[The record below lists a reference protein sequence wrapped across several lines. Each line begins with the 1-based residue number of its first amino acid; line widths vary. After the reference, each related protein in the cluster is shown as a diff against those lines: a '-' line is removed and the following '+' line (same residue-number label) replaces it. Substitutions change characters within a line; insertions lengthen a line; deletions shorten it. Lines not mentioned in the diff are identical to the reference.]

1 MKHIEEPMISEE
13 ELREELGNTTSAQ
26 FEKLGNA
33 FAQLGC
39 SEEQFKKAVQRMADG
54 FNSVP
59 PFKYTRKKMS
69 VDLFRSIIYVLC
81 ALFIIGCL
89 IYIMLIL

>member
-1 MKHIEEPMISEE
+1 MTHTEEPMISEE
-13 ELREELGNTTSAQ
+13 ELREELGKTTSAQ
-26 FEKLGNA
+26 FEKLGDA

-39 SEEQFKKAVQRMADG
+39 SEVQFKKAVQRMADG

-69 VDLFRSIIYVLC
+69 VDLFLVIIYVLC
-81 ALFIIGCL
+81 ALFLIVCL
-89 IYIMLIL
+89 ICIMLI

>member
-1 MKHIEEPMISEE
+1 MTHTEEPMISEE
-13 ELREELGNTTSAQ
+13 ELREELGKTTSAQ
-26 FEKLGNA
+26 FEKLGTA

-69 VDLFRSIIYVLC
+69 VDLFLSIIYALC

>member
-1 MKHIEEPMISEE
+1 MKHTEEPMISEE
-13 ELREELGNTTSAQ
+13 ELREELGKTTSAQ

-39 SEEQFKKAVQRMADG
+39 SEEQFEKAVQRMADG

-59 PFKYTRKKMS
+59 PFKYTRKKIS
-69 VDLFRSIIYVLC
+69 GGLIAEVLYVLC
-81 ALFIIGCL
+81 ALFVIGCL
-89 IYIMLIL
+89 IYIMLTL

>member
-1 MKHIEEPMISEE
+1 MTHTEEPMISEE
-13 ELREELGNTTSAQ
+13 ELREELGKTTSAQ
-26 FEKLGNA
+26 FEKLGDA

-39 SEEQFKKAVQRMADG
+39 SEEQFKKAAQRMADG

-69 VDLFRSIIYVLC
+69 VDVFLSIIYVLC
-81 ALFIIGCL
+81 ALFLIVCL
-89 IYIMLIL
+89 ICIL